1 MPPVVIRTPFVGAK
15 RAAEILGVSPKRT
28 RELIQLAKQA
38 IEADPELR
46 SLRKRKTNA
55 KKKTASPRKKTR

>member
-55 KKKTASPRKKTR
+55 KKKTASQRKKTR